1 MNTLPKA
8 ITTVLLLFGKYM
20 STIQA
25 ITFSHIHQELL
36 LFNHYSQERKEGTI
50 YILCYILLFLWRGT
64 TPRHNHPCRENPE
77 PMQSAPSKWIRSNF
91 DFAKGHGPKEL
102 FAPKEIRT
110 LNLIGMPPRPRPLP
124 LNPTPWN

>member
-1 MNTLPKA
+1 MNTLAKA
-8 ITTVLLLFGKYM
+8 ITTVLLLFGKYT

-25 ITFSHIHQELL
+25 ITFSHIHQELV

-64 TPRHNHPCRENPE
+64 IPRRNHPCQENPK
-77 PMQSAPSKWIRSNF
+77 PMQRTPSKQIRS
-91 DFAKGHGPKEL
+91 DFGFANRHGPKEL
-102 FAPKEIRT
+102 FAPMEIRT
-110 LNLIGMPPRPRPLP
+110 LNLIGMPPRPRTLL